1 MPLATAL
8 SKIAPLSQGCQEALR
23 TVSKSLAMKAGR
35 NLLTLGQISDKLY
48 YIEAGLVHAFYDTD
62 ISREVS
68 NWFDQEDGWVFS
80 VQSFFKQIPSN
91 EYIQLL
97 EDSQLITI
105 DYQDLQKLLNQYP
118 ELNLPFRLIY
128 ERYLIVYDKRIQ
140 LFREKD
146 VLKRYQG
153 FLDLYPRLACRLQVK
168 HIAQFLNLAPATL
181 SRIRKKLAEDPPN

>member
-1 MPLATAL
+1 M
-8 SKIAPLSQGCQEALR
+8 
-23 TVSKSLAMKAGR
+23 
-35 NLLTLGQISDKLY
+35 
-48 YIEAGLVHAFYDTD
+48 
-62 ISREVS
+62 
-68 NWFDQEDGWVFS
+68 
-80 VQSFFKQIPSN
+80 
-91 EYIQLL
+91 

-146 VLKRYQG
+146 VLRRYQG

-181 SRIRKKLAEDPPN
+181 SRIRKKLQEGTPN

>member
-48 YIEAGLVHAFYDTD
+48 YIEAGLVRAFYDTD
-62 ISREVS
+62 TSRKVS

-97 EDSQLITI
+97 EDSQLII
-105 DYQDLQKLLNQYP
+105 KICKNY
-118 ELNLPFRLIY
+118 
-128 ERYLIVYDKRIQ
+128 
-140 LFREKD
+140 
-146 VLKRYQG
+146 
-153 FLDLYPRLACRLQVK
+153 
-168 HIAQFLNLAPATL
+168 
-181 SRIRKKLAEDPPN
+181 